1 MGVQGLPGFFR
12 RPQAVVAQH
21 QLPTAG
27 QGGQPA
33 LLGAVKG
40 ERHEQQLAA
49 VAAHFVALGDGLAM
63 HAQWLVS
70 HRYALGFAG

>member
-21 QLPTAG
+21 QLPTAR

-33 LLGAVKG
+33 LLGTIKG
-40 ERHEQQLAA
+40 KRHEQQLAA
-49 VAAHFVALGDGLAM
+49 FAGHFVALGDGPAM
-63 HAQWLVS
+63 HTQRLVR
-70 HRYALGFAG
+70 HRYTLGLAG